1 MAQKPSILA
10 GTRDILPEV
19 ALRRKYIFSTIE
31 KVFQKYGY
39 SPIETPAMEKLSIL
53 LGKYGEEGDKL
64 IYKLLNSGDYL
75 SKRGKRIV
83 EAEDLEKGEKHLTP
97 LLTEKGLR
105 YDLTVPF
112 ARFVVMNQNELT
124 FPFRRYQI
132 QPVWRAE
139 RSQKGRYREF
149 FQCDAD
155 VVGSD
160 SLLFEA
166 EFLAIY
172 DEVLSKLGL
181 TSFTIQISNRKILNG
196 FAEVIGQ
203 ADKFMDICVAI
214 DKLDKIGKEGV
225 QNELT
230 NRGVPAE
237 SAEKLF
243 ELITVEGTNEEKIAF
258 LENRFAE
265 TEVGMKGLQELKE
278 VLSMYASFPTW
289 KGEVSFSPTLARGL
303 NYYTGTIFEVQSN
316 EVKIGSIASGGRY
329 DDLTGVFGREGL
341 SGVGISF
348 GADRIYDVMAELS
361 LFEALPAS
369 STQVLLINFGKE
381 YLAQNLSI
389 VNTLRS
395 ADISA
400 ELYADAAKLKKQFSY
415 ANKKKVP
422 FTIMIG
428 EEEATQGILQLKNMD
443 TGEQK
448 TLKEEEL
455 VAALREGMSA

>member
-39 SPIETPAMEKLSIL
+39 SPIETPAMEKLSVL

-64 IYKLLNSGDYL
+64 IFKLLNSGDYL

-160 SLLFEA
+160 SLLFES

-214 DKLDKIGKEGV
+214 DKLDKIGKDGV
-225 QNELT
+225 QNELA

-258 LENRFAE
+258 LESRFGE
-265 TEVGMKGLQELKE
+265 TEVGMKGLQELNE
-278 VLSMYASFPTW
+278 VLNMYASFPTW

-348 GADRIYDVMAELS
+348 GADRINDVMAELS
-361 LFEALPAS
+361 LIEALPSS

-381 YLAQNLSI
+381 YLSQNLSI

-415 ANKKKVP
+415 ANKKKVH
-422 FTIMIG
+422 FTIMVG

-448 TLKEEEL
+448 TLKEAEL
-455 VAALREGMSA
+455 VAVLREGMKA

>member
-31 KVFQKYGY
+31 EVFQKYGY
-39 SPIETPAMEKLSIL
+39 SPIETPAMEKLSVL

-75 SKRGKRIV
+75 SKRGKKIV

-166 EFLAIY
+166 EFLAIF

-181 TSFTIQISNRKILNG
+181 KAFTIQVSNRKILNG

-214 DKLDKIGKEGV
+214 DKLDKIGTEGV
-225 QNELT
+225 QQELT
-230 NRGVPAE
+230 GRGIPAASTE
-237 SAEKLF
+237 ELF
-243 ELITVEGTNEEKIAF
+243 ELITIEGSNEEKIAF
-258 LENRFAE
+258 LEQKFQNSATGAKGIAE
-265 TEVGMKGLQELKE
+265 LRE
-278 VLSMYASFPTW
+278 VLSMYASFPSW
-289 KGEVSFSPTLARGL
+289 NGLVNFSPTLARGL
-303 NYYTGTIFEVQSN
+303 NYYTGTIYEVQSN

-348 GADRIYDVMAELS
+348 GADRIYDVMSELD
-361 LFEALPAS
+361 LFDRLP
-369 STQVLLINFGKE
+369 STSTTVILINFGGE
-381 YLAQNLSI
+381 YLPQNLT
-389 VNTLRS
+389 VLNELRS
-395 ADISA
+395 ANIAA
-400 ELYADAAKLKKQFSY
+400 ELYPDAVKLKKQFSY
-415 ANKKKVP
+415 ANKKGIP
-422 FTIMIG
+422 YTIMIG
-428 EEEATQGILQLKNMD
+428 EEEAKQNILQLKNMES
-443 TGEQK
+443 GEQK
-448 TLKEEEL
+448 TLRQPEL
-455 VAALREGMSA
+455 VEEVKIALGA